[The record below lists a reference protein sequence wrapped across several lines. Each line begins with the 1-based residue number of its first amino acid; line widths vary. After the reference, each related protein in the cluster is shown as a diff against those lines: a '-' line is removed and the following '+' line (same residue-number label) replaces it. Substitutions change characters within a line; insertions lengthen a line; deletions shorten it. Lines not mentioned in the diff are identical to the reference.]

1 MTIYQIVFS
10 CFIVVTSRLSAG
22 HSLLFS
28 SANVGRSA

>member
-1 MTIYQIVFS
+1 
-10 CFIVVTSRLSAG
+10 LLLPAG